1 MISIFMGKIMK
12 AITIRGID
20 PSASEKLKMVAK
32 NEGKSVNRFILEL
45 IDQNIG
51 IQKKKKITKN
61 HKDLDHLF
69 GKWSEDEFN
78 KIQGVIDDQRKI
90 DPELW

>member
-1 MISIFMGKIMK
+1 MK

-20 PSASEKLKMVAK
+20 SSVNEKLKLIAK

-51 IQKKKKITKN
+51 TKKKKKFVTQ

-69 GKWSEDEFN
+69 GKWSDDEFD
-78 KIQGVIDDQRKI
+78 KIQGFIDVQRKI
-90 DPELW
+90 DPELWQ